1 MEIIRFSKRLWEIIW
16 WNTVKNHKI
25 QENWYSAFGS
35 GEYFYF
41 LSTRVGVATEK
52 IFIDE
57 NTMKTSNRGAIESS
71 IETKS
76 REQIIVLFLKNNH

>member
-16 WNTVKNHKI
+16 WNTVKKHKI
-25 QENWYSAFGS
+25 QANWYSVFGS

-41 LSTRVGVATEK
+41 LSTSAGVATEE